1 MSWLLKPRK
10 DQRRRKVRARNPP
23 GKGMRSDVT
32 IPITL
37 GVGRANLFE
46 EAPFRSIEE
55 LVRKGKKDID

>member
-1 MSWLLKPRK
+1 MLKPRK
-10 DQRRRKVRARNPP
+10 DQRRRKVRARSPA

-46 EAPFRSIEE
+46 EGPFHSIEE
-55 LVRKGKKDID
+55 LVRKGKKDIN

>member
-1 MSWLLKPRK
+1 M
-10 DQRRRKVRARNPP
+10 RARNPA

-46 EAPFRSIEE
+46 EAPFRTIEE